1 MPRARAAA
9 TQRTGAGRHRGE
21 HATVEQAAERRAQ
34 EHASADPTTD
44 SFQLFLNQASR
55 YPLLTA
61 AEEIE
66 LAKRIERGDLAAKE
80 QLINSNLRL
89 VVTFARRYQ
98 GHGLPLGDLVQE
110 AMLGLIRAAEKFDW
124 RRGYKFSTYAVL
136 WIKQAIQRGLDNS
149 GRAVRVPAHVAIR
162 ERKVNRV
169 RAELATKL
177 NRDPSDEEI
186 AAVADLPLEEVRA
199 VMDLTRVTT
208 SLDAPVGDDSD
219 TSLGELHAGTS
230 EGPEDEV
237 IDRDRAGAVESAL
250 SALPEL
256 ERRVVELR
264 FGTAE
269 DPPTTLRTTARRL
282 KISENEARDL
292 EDRALMRLAG
302 DRTLAAYHALDR
314 AA

>member
-1 MPRARAAA
+1 MPRARGAA
-9 TQRTGAGRHRGE
+9 TQRTGAGRYRGE
-21 HATVEQAAERRAQ
+21 HATVEQVAERRTQ

-61 AEEIE
+61 EQEID

-98 GHGLPLGDLVQE
+98 GHGLALGDLVQE

-149 GRAVRVPAHVAIR
+149 GRPVRVPAHVAIR

-169 RAELATKL
+169 SSELATKL
-177 NRDPSDEEI
+177 NRDPTDEEI
-186 AAVADLPLEEVRA
+186 AAEADLPLEEVRA
-199 VMDLTRVTT
+199 VLDLTRVTA
-208 SLDAPVGDDSD
+208 SLDAPVGEDGD
-219 TSLGELHAGTS
+219 TSLGELRAGTS

-237 IDRDRAGAVESAL
+237 IDRDRVGAVKSAL
-250 SALPEL
+250 STLPEL

-292 EDRALMRLAG
+292 ENQALRRLAG
-302 DRTLAAYHALDR
+302 DRSLAAYRSLDR